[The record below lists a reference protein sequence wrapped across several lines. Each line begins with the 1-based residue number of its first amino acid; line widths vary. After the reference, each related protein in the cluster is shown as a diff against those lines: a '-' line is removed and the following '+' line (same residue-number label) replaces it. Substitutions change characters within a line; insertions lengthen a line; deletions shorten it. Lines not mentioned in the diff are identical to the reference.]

1 MWDPQT
7 RIGCGQAWAAS
18 VMAKLARVWMQVY
31 LQVLTRWLSLEVW
44 RSRMVLTHCNLP
56 LLRSTL
62 RLRTLC

>member
-1 MWDPQT
+1 
-7 RIGCGQAWAAS
+7 
-18 VMAKLARVWMQVY
+18 MAKLARVWMQVY

-62 RLRTLC
+62 RSRTLC